1 MSGKQ
6 KPHINLII
14 VGHVD
19 HGKSTSI
26 GHLFYDAGAIDEKYA
41 KDMEAES
48 KAMGKESFKYAW
60 LLDRLKEERERGITI
75 DLAFYKLETHKNF
88 FTVIDSPGHRDF
100 VKKLVTGASQA
111 DGAILL
117 ISAKKGEYEA
127 GTNPGGQTWSHAF
140 LAKTLGVNQVVVAV
154 NKMDDPTVAWS
165 EQRFQEVKDG
175 VTRLL
180 KAAFYDTGK

>member
-1 MSGKQ
+1 MSGKE

-14 VGHVD
+14 IGHVD

-75 DLAFYKLETHKNF
+75 DLAFYKLETAKNF
-88 FTVIDSPGHRDF
+88 FTVIDSPG
-100 VKKLVTGASQA
+100 TG
-111 DGAILL
+111 L
-117 ISAKKGEYEA
+117 
-127 GTNPGGQTWSHAF
+127 
-140 LAKTLGVNQVVVAV
+140 
-154 NKMDDPTVAWS
+154 
-165 EQRFQEVKDG
+165 R
-175 VTRLL
+175 
-180 KAAFYDTGK
+180 

>member
-14 VGHVD
+14 IGHVD

-26 GHLFYDAGAIDEKYA
+26 GHLFYDTGAVDAKYA
-41 KDMEAES
+41 KDMEAEA
-48 KAMGKESFKYAW
+48 KASGKESFKYAW

-75 DLAFYKLETHKNF
+75 DLAFYKLETNKNF

-100 VKKLVTGASQA
+100 VKNMVTGASQA

-117 ISAKKGEYEA
+117 ISAKRGEYEA
-127 GTNPGGQTWSHAF
+127 GTN
-140 LAKTLGVNQVVVAV
+140 
-154 NKMDDPTVAWS
+154 
-165 EQRFQEVKDG
+165 R
-175 VTRLL
+175 
-180 KAAFYDTGK
+180 